1 MVFYIV
7 YVFYSRTCQKAI
19 DHQCESQ
26 MIRIENLNIELK
38 QRHEEDVRIHLY
50 LNSISWYNSIFT

>member
-26 MIRIENLNIELK
+26 MIRAENLNIELK
-38 QRHEEDVRIHLY
+38 QRHEEDVRIHQY
-50 LNSISWYNSIFT
+50 LNSIS